1 MEEIQAEKT
10 LKELQAELVSL
21 GMPEEET
28 KTFNTKAQILAVLNT
43 FKAKE
48 AVEKVKTLEDIETPA
63 EKKAFEE
70 QWVSKAL
77 KMKRLLESQPLVRTL
92 LPLEGSEKPGVVE
105 WRTDKKGEKYQY
117 VVSGS
122 YETVQLNGYKYIIP
136 KGVYCDVPQQI
147 AEVLANAYHQTQ
159 QAGANISLDRIDER
173 TGKPMRD
180 VI

>member
-1 MEEIQAEKT
+1 MEQPEKT

-28 KTFNTKAQILAVLNT
+28 KTFNTKAQIVAVLHT
-43 FKAKE
+43 LKAKD
-48 AVEKVKTLEDIETPA
+48 AVEKVKTLEEVESPA
-63 EKKAFEE
+63 EKKAFEAK
-70 QWVSKAL
+70 WLSKAML
-77 KMKRLLESQPLVRTL
+77 MKRRLESQPLVRTL
-92 LPLEGSEKPGVVE
+92 LPLEGSEKQGVVE

-117 VVSGS
+117 VVSGA

-136 KGVYCDVPQQI
+136 KGVYCDVPEQI

-159 QAGANISLDRIDER
+159 AAGADISLDRIDDR